1 MAMLSKNHVSK
12 SGNPYLL
19 GYNPFSK
26 EMFKGNSELIINAL
40 HYMLGNKKL
49 IEIELT
55 NLLYECSTKEKIQ
68 KIVFLADFEYGY
80 ALFNRCI
87 IWYLLVLV

>member
-1 MAMLSKNHVSK
+1 MLVISDGDVIKNHVSK

-40 HYMLGNKKL
+40 Y
-49 IEIELT
+49 
-55 NLLYECSTKEKIQ
+55 
-68 KIVFLADFEYGY
+68 Y
-80 ALFNRCI
+80 A
-87 IWYLLVLV
+87 WK